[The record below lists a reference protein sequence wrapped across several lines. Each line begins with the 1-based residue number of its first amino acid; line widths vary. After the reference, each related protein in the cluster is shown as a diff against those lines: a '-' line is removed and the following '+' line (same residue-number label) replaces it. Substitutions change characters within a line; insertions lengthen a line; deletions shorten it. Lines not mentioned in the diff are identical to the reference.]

1 VLKVV
6 RNNLFRIRFEDVK
19 MKAGHDYGAH
29 DLRKKGAAPPADS
42 AKEAAAA
49 PVCAPAQAEAANEA
63 APAPASAPP
72 PVASANEGGSKCTV
86 DSTLKSTPAFQ
97 VNDRVEAFWRD
108 DGEWHPAEVLKVVPN
123 NRFRIRF
130 DGYREKY
137 VFKVQRLRVPEKGIA
152 RDGGGAAVSDLQT
165 FQDSLN
171 AIAES
176 LKQRLKTAA
185 PADNLRHRVQAE
197 AAVQHESRS
206 VDERAQAPVS
216 DKLHDSRTSEE
227 QVRQTLAVQH
237 CGS

>member
-1 VLKVV
+1 MPNSKSTLKSTPTFQQNDRVEAHWLEDSKWYPATVLKVV
-6 RNNLFRIRFEDVK
+6 RNNLFRIRFDDVEK
-19 MKAGHDYGAH
+19 KAGREYGSH
-29 DLRKKGAAPPADS
+29 DLRKKGAAPPAAS

-49 PVCAPAQAEAANEA
+49 PVCAPAQAEAAKED

-72 PVASANEGGSKCTV
+72 HVASANEGGSKCTV

-123 NRFRIRF
+123 KGFRIRF

-137 VFKVQRLRVPEKGIA
+137 VFKVKDLRVPEQGSA
-152 RDGGGAAVSDLQT
+152 RAA
-165 FQDSLN
+165 
-171 AIAES
+171 
-176 LKQRLKTAA
+176 
-185 PADNLRHRVQAE
+185 
-197 AAVQHESRS
+197 
-206 VDERAQAPVS
+206 

>member
-1 VLKVV
+1 MSNSKSTLKSTPAFQQNDRVEAHWFGDGKWYPATVLKVV

-49 PVCAPAQAEAANEA
+49 PVCAPAQAEAAKEA

-108 DGEWHPAEVLKVVPN
+108 DGEWL
-123 NRFRIRF
+123 I
-130 DGYREKY
+130 
-137 VFKVQRLRVPEKGIA
+137 
-152 RDGGGAAVSDLQT
+152 
-165 FQDSLN
+165 
-171 AIAES
+171 
-176 LKQRLKTAA
+176 
-185 PADNLRHRVQAE
+185 
-197 AAVQHESRS
+197 
-206 VDERAQAPVS
+206 AQAARACCCS
-216 DKLHDSRTSEE
+216 CATTTSTC
-227 QVRQTLAVQH
+227 RQPYKPPRA
-237 CGS
+237 